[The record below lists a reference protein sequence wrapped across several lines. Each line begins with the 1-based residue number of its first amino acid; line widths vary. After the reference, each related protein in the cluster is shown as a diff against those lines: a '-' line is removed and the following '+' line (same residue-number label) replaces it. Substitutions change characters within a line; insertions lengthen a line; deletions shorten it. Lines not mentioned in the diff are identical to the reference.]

1 MHKSYSSMGEV
12 ISNEP
17 IDDEYLYQLHA
28 KLKLMKDQRKQY
40 EKDNLLLNG
49 RVQCLKNEHEKT
61 LKKIELTKKKTKD
74 RVFSIERKRSQTNEK
89 IKLKKQREEDLKN
102 LKIKNLNQ
110 KSQIEYGI
118 NFKREEKIRA
128 NQREA
133 KLLKEQQKTNEEL
146 MKNLELEE
154 QFQKKEKI
162 DAIKS
167 QHYLNEERKKAIE
180 IAKKNEIK
188 NDLENKLQLELRLK
202 EENDIK
208 IKQLTQLENEILNR
222 IKDTTNMHR
231 HLIEEF
237 EKLFHGNNDSEDL
250 TLSYSTKNYSNANN
264 NNRTYSSKSSNKNF
278 KIKF

>member
-1 MHKSYSSMGEV
+1 MT
-12 ISNEP
+12 NQP
-17 IDDEYLYQLHA
+17 IDDEYIYQLHE
-28 KLKLMKDQRKQY
+28 KLKLMKDQRKQF

-74 RVFSIERKRSQTNEK
+74 RVISIERKKSQSNEK

-118 NFKREEKIRA
+118 NFKREERISS
-128 NQREA
+128 NHREA

-146 MKNLELEE
+146 IKNLELEE
-154 QFQKKEKI
+154 QFQKKEKA

-188 NDLENKLQLELRLK
+188 NDLENKLQMELKLK

-208 IKQLTQLENEILNR
+208 IKQLTQLENDILNR

-250 TLSYSTKNYSNANN
+250 TLSYSSKNNNFN